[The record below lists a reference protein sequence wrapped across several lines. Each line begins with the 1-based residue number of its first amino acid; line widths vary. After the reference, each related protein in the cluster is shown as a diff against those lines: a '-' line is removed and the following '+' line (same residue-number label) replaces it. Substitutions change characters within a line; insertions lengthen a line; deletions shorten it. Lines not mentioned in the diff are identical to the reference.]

1 MKKHSKYNSVKKNMS
16 SIQVLKTLKVL
27 LEGDYTMAELI
38 QKLNENEPEAIFN
51 NSVISKYIN
60 TCRSCGIIIPKING
74 KYFVTGIPFGLNFTD
89 SEADLLEYLRSC
101 AKSSLSA
108 RANDN
113 FEKTVQ
119 KLYKYS
125 NKTLVPIE
133 NKTINIAEYIFDRA
147 IQTQRKIKLTLKTKN
162 SLICIP
168 INIEEKDGK
177 LYFHVIHDEK
187 EKNISVNRV
196 AGIEIYKE
204 KFSQAKVESTVIYKL
219 VGNLA
224 KNYNL
229 REDERI
235 VNNSLPEYET
245 IITYNENIPMLL
257 SRLLRYGELCEV
269 INPENVRT
277 KIKETINATLANYG
291 E

>member
-187 EKNISVNRV
+187 E
-196 AGIEIYKE
+196 
-204 KFSQAKVESTVIYKL
+204 
-219 VGNLA
+219 
-224 KNYNL
+224 
-229 REDERI
+229 
-235 VNNSLPEYET
+235 
-245 IITYNENIPMLL
+245 
-257 SRLLRYGELCEV
+257 
-269 INPENVRT
+269 
-277 KIKETINATLANYG
+277 
-291 E
+291 